1 MPTPPEATGAPS
13 GRVALIDDDAGI
25 LAALRELL
33 EFEGYACD
41 CHPGA
46 DSFMHALRSRPAGAP
61 VPDCIVCDV
70 KMPGMGGL
78 ELQAALGP
86 EAAIPL
92 VLMSGLSGI
101 DEAVTGFRAGAVDF
115 LTKPVDDEAL
125 LAAVARAVA
134 AGRSSR
140 DTGQR
145 RERTAELVGRLSDRE
160 REVAQLV
167 AQGLTNL
174 GISLQLGITPRTVK
188 FHRQRIMEKLGI
200 AGVPDLVRILEAYG
214 RAGRGA
220 G

>member
-1 MPTPPEATGAPS
+1 MSVQPEGAAVPR
-13 GRVALIDDDAGI
+13 GRVAIIDDDAGI
-25 LAALRELL
+25 VAALRELL
-33 EFEGYACD
+33 EFEGYVCD

-46 DSFMHALRSRPAGAP
+46 DRFMDALRSRPAAGAL
-61 VPDCIVCDV
+61 PDCVVCDV

-125 LAAVARAVA
+125 LAAVARAIA
-134 AGRSSR
+134 SGRNSR

-145 RERTAELVGRLSDRE
+145 RERAAELVGRLSGRE

-200 AGVPDLVRILEAYG
+200 AGVPDLVRILEAH
-214 RAGRGA
+214 AGAA